1 MEPARLS
8 PLNICKAAGGSIVKD
23 EPEGNELLEERV
35 ETEGQGQIFLISD
48 LKNEFQKGR
57 EQSVESKA
65 TKNSRMI

>member
-1 MEPARLS
+1 M
-8 PLNICKAAGGSIVKD
+8 KD

-35 ETEGQGQIFLISD
+35 ETEGQGQIFFNFRSE
-48 LKNEFQKGR
+48 KNEFQKGR